1 MEILSKCLYNQSI
14 KGLVEVLISIMK
26 HDDDMCYNFLNQCYL
41 EDNFEYLFTV
51 MLECPDSISRL
62 NICMLVKFVLTKL
75 KLKEKDYLYEVVKE
89 EVKQVNDQ
97 DFSS

>member
-1 MEILSKCLYNQSI
+1 
-14 KGLVEVLISIMK
+14 
-26 HDDDMCYNFLNQCYL
+26 L

-75 KLKEKDYLYEVVKE
+75 KLKEKDQLYDVVKE